1 MEGDSPTVRHC
12 KSRKSAGASQ
22 AVANQQH
29 GTTRSNHTHL
39 MESTNASRCD
49 SSFETVA
56 FAAFRARKLNDG
68 EEEPTNS
75 LEHGSPQPPRNDI
88 VCLSQG
94 SQNSAHRATPTRQKH
109 TAEMRR
115 RDISFFKN
123 FVHSRG
129 KSVGIGPHKQSTWS
143 KRVEYSRRV
152 WTKGHSRSIPGHG
165 TPTPTRC

>member
-39 MESTNASRCD
+39 MESTNARRCD

-129 KSVGIGPHKQSTWS
+129 KSVGIGPHGLSGSSTVDGS
-143 KRVEYSRRV
+143 GPRVIRGPSPDTGRPHRHDAS
-152 WTKGHSRSIPGHG
+152 GAA
-165 TPTPTRC
+165 